1 MSNTKHLQI
10 IIDEKVN
17 FSIIN
22 EQINNKNVKKINI
35 IDTGKNF
42 TKKNKFY
49 KKLSEIKFSR
59 QKVNLIFD
67 NILFRK
73 NSYQTLEYLKDLK
86 DINQFGIKI
95 AEVGNHEFENVKG
108 ISELLNNFKVL
119 GLKNYYSA
127 FFQLNPKNCDFADD
141 MLYACETFEIDYNSL
156 NGGED

>member
-119 GLKNYYSA
+119 ELKNYYSA